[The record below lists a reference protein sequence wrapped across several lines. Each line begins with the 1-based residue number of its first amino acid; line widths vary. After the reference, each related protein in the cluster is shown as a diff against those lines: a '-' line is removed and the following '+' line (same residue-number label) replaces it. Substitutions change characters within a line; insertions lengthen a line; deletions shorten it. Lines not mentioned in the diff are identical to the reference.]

1 MAGETPGVITLA
13 TVRLALRDHHP
24 QVADAPDARPAAVA
38 LVLLEGPQ
46 GLEIL
51 LIRRAERADDP
62 WSGQIALP
70 GGRYDTGDGDL
81 FATAVR
87 ETREETGVDLS
98 AAERLGVLDDL
109 YPRTPTLPPVVVRPF
124 VFALSRRAGLVPSD
138 EVQRAFWLPLGR
150 LSDPGVRRAVTL
162 TLHGAVRTFPAYL
175 VDDEL
180 IWGLTER
187 ILTPFVDL
195 LGNLEPGL

>member
-1 MAGETPGVITLA
+1 VITLA
-13 TVRLALRDHHP
+13 TVRRALRDHRP
-24 QVADAPDARPAAVA
+24 QAADAPDARPAAVA
-38 LVLLEGPQ
+38 LVLLEGPR

-70 GGRYDTGDGDL
+70 GGRYDAGDPDL
-81 FATAVR
+81 EATAVR

-98 AAERLGVLDDL
+98 GAERLGVLDDL
-109 YPRTPTLPPVVVRPF
+109 YPRASTLPPVVVRPF
-124 VFALSRRAGLVPSD
+124 VFALARRAALVPSD

-150 LSDPGVRRAVTL
+150 LSDPGVRREVTL
-162 TLHGAVRTFPAYL
+162 PLRGGARTFPAYL

-180 IWGLTER
+180 IWGMTER
-187 ILTPFVDL
+187 IVTPFMDLVD
-195 LGNLEPGL
+195 GLEPRL